1 MLKRE
6 EAIENIKAVI
16 ITLGGYEDEFEL
28 EMELL
33 KETIGFLES

>member
-16 ITLGGYEDEFEL
+16 ITLDGYEDEFEF